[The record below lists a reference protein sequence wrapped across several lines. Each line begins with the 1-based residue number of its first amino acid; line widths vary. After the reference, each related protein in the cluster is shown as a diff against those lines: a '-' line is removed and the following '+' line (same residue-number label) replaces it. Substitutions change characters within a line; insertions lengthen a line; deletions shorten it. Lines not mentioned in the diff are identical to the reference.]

1 MQDKFQNVSLP
12 TLPAFPENSQELT
25 ENMTK
30 LSEKS
35 MELVAEFYEQQK
47 SKGSPELDPLNIGGA
62 FLELTQKML
71 TEPDKL
77 IHAQTQ
83 LWQGYMD
90 LWQNAAMAATGQE
103 TKPVIEPAKG
113 DKRFKSEE
121 WTKNQIFDYIKQS
134 YLLTSKTINDL
145 VSDVDGLDEVEHK
158 KVDFYTKQFTDALS
172 PTNFFWSNPD
182 VLKYTY
188 ETKGENLLHGI
199 EHLIEDL
206 KNGHGQLSP
215 RMVPEGVFKVGE
227 NVAASPGK
235 VIFQNEL
242 MQLLQFAP
250 STKQVYKRPLL
261 ITPPWINK
269 FYILDL
275 KQENSFIKWCV
286 DQGYTVFVIS
296 WVNPDE
302 RHVDKTFESYMSE
315 GILAALDAIEAS
327 IGETEV
333 TAIGYCIGG
342 TLMAATL
349 AYLAAIGE
357 ERIVASTF
365 FAAQIDFEDAGDLL
379 LFTDEEQ
386 VQMIE
391 RKMQAAGFL
400 EGKNMA
406 TTFNMLRSNDLIWSF
421 VINNYLMGKEPF
433 PFDLLF
439 WNCDTT
445 NMPPKMHS
453 FYLRNMYQQNLLQK
467 PGGLTLGGQPID
479 LSKVKIPIFVQASKE
494 DHIAPYMSVFKATQL
509 MSGPAEFMLAGSGH
523 IAGVIN
529 HPDAKKYQHWTNSSR
544 KKYKTAADWLEDA
557 KEHPGS
563 WWPHWDKWLSKK
575 SGPKVAA
582 RDPAKGKVKPLED
595 APGSY
600 VRMKAKPGA
609 HELKQSD
616 ITST

>member
-12 TLPAFPENSQELT
+12 AFPENSQEFT

-47 SKGSPELDPLNIGGA
+47 SKGSPELDPLNIGSA

-77 IHAQTQ
+77 INAQTQ

-103 TKPVIEPAKG
+103 TKPVIEPVKG

-145 VSDVDGLDEVEHK
+145 VSDVEGLDEVEHK

-182 VLKYTY
+182 VLKRTY

-199 EHLIEDL
+199 DHLIEDL
-206 KNGHGQLSP
+206 KAGHGQLNP

-242 MQLLQFAP
+242 MQLLQFTP

-302 RHVDKTFESYMSE
+302 RHADKTFESYMSE
-315 GILAALDAIEAS
+315 GILAALDAIETS

-391 RKMQAAGFL
+391 RKMKAAGFL

-467 PGGLTLGGQPID
+467 PGGLNLGGQPID

-494 DHIAPYMSVFKATQL
+494 DHIAPYKSVFKATQL

-544 KKYKTAADWLEDA
+544 KKYKTADDWLADA

-582 RDPAKGKVKPLED
+582 RDPAKGKLKPLED

-600 VRMKAKPGA
+600 VKMKAKPGA
-609 HELKQSD
+609 NDLQESNN
-616 ITST
+616 TGT

>member
-1 MQDKFQNVSLP
+1 MPEKHTD
-12 TLPAFPENSQELT
+12 PAFPALPEGSQEFAD
-25 ENMTK
+25 NMAK
-30 LSEKS
+30 ISEKT
-35 MELVAEFYEQQK
+35 MELVTEFYDEQK
-47 SKGSPELDPLNIGGA
+47 NIKEVDIDPLNISGA
-62 FLELTQKML
+62 FLDLTKAMMAHPEKIL
-71 TEPDKL
+71 N
-77 IHAQTQ
+77 AQAA
-83 LWQGYMD
+83 LWQGYMNI
-90 LWQNAAMAATGQE
+90 WENAALTASGQAA
-103 TKPVIEPAKG
+103 KPVIKPEKG
-113 DKRFKSEE
+113 DKRFRSEE
-121 WTKNQIFDYIKQS
+121 WSKNQIFDYIKQS
-134 YLLTSKTINDL
+134 YLLTAKCINDS
-145 VSDVDGLDEVEHK
+145 VADIDGLDETSHK

-182 VLKYTY
+182 VLKRTF
-188 ETKGENLLHGI
+188 ETKGENLVQGL
-199 EHLIEDL
+199 EHLLEDL
-206 KNGHGQLSP
+206 KDGHGKLNP
-215 RMVPEGVFKVGE
+215 RMVPDGVFEVGK
-227 NVAASPGK
+227 NVAATPGK
-235 VIFQNEL
+235 VIFQNDL
-242 MQLLQFAP
+242 MQLLQYTP
-250 STKQVYKRPLL
+250 STEKVYKKPLL

-275 KQENSFIKWCV
+275 KKENSFIKWCV

-302 RHVDKTFESYMSE
+302 RHIDKTFESYMSE
-315 GILAALDAIEAS
+315 GILAALDAIETS
-327 IGETEV
+327 TGETEV

-342 TLMAATL
+342 TLMSATL

-357 ERIVASTF
+357 KRITACTF
-365 FAAQIDFEDAGDLL
+365 FAAQTDFEDAGDLL

-386 VQMIE
+386 VRMIE
-391 RKMQAAGFL
+391 KSMEEAGFL
-400 EGKNMA
+400 EGRNMA

-453 FYLRNMYQQNLLQK
+453 FYLRNMYQKNLLQK

-494 DHIAPYMSVFKATQL
+494 DHIAPYTSVFKATQL

-529 HPDAKKYQHWTNSSR
+529 HPDANKYQYWVNKSK
-544 KKYKTAADWLEDA
+544 KKYKTAEDWLQDA
-557 KEHPGS
+557 EAHPGS

-575 SGPKVAA
+575 SGPKVPA
-582 RDPAKGKVKPLED
+582 RDPSKGKLKPIED

-600 VRMKAKPGA
+600 VKVKAKEG
-609 HELKQSD
+609 KS
-616 ITST
+616 

>member
-235 VIFQNEL
+235 VVFQNEL

-582 RDPAKGKVKPLED
+582 RDPAKGKVKPLEE

>member
-1 MQDKFQNVSLP
+1 MSDQKPNVS
-12 TLPAFPENSQELT
+12 TPAFPEGSQEFSD
-25 ENMTK
+25 NMAK
-30 LSEKS
+30 LSQKS
-35 MELVAEFYEQQK
+35 MELITEFYEQQK
-47 SKGSPELDPLNIGGA
+47 SADKPELDPLNIGSA
-62 FLELTQKML
+62 FLDLTQKML
-71 TEPDKL
+71 TEPEKL
-77 IHAQTQ
+77 MQAQTQ

-90 LWQNAAMAATGQE
+90 LWQNAAQAASGQAA
-103 TKPVIEPAKG
+103 KPVIEPEKG
-113 DKRFKSEE
+113 DKRFRSEE

-145 VSDVDGLDEVEHK
+145 VTDVDGMSETDHK
-158 KVDFYTKQFTDALS
+158 KVDFYTRQLTDAMS
-172 PTNFFWSNPD
+172 PSNFFWSNPD

-188 ETKGENLLHGI
+188 ETKGENLIHGL
-199 EHLIEDL
+199 EHLLEDL
-206 KNGHGQLSP
+206 KDGKGQLSP
-215 RMVPEGVFKVGE
+215 RMVPEGVFEVGK
-227 NVAASPGK
+227 NIAVTPGK
-235 VIFQNEL
+235 VVFQNDM
-242 MQLLQFAP
+242 MQLIQYNP
-250 STKQVYKRPLL
+250 STEEVYKRPLL

-296 WVNPDE
+296 WINPDE
-302 RHVDKTFESYMSE
+302 RHVNKTFENYMSE
-315 GILAALDAIEAS
+315 GILAALDAVEGTT
-327 IGETEV
+327 GEKEV

-342 TLMAATL
+342 TLMSATL

-357 ERIVASTF
+357 DRIKACTF
-365 FAAQIDFEDAGDLL
+365 FAAQTDFEDAGDLL

-391 RKMQAAGFL
+391 RKMDTAGFL

-421 VINNYLMGKEPF
+421 VINNYLMGKDPF

-445 NMPPKMHS
+445 NMPPRMHS
-453 FYLRNMYQQNLLQK
+453 FYLRNMYQKNLLQK

-479 LSKVKIPIFVQASKE
+479 LSKVKIPIFVQAGRE
-494 DHIAPYMSVFKATQL
+494 DHISPYESVFKTTKL

-523 IAGVIN
+523 IAGVMN
-529 HPDAKKYQHWTNSSR
+529 HPAANKYQHWTNGSK
-544 KKYKTAADWLEDA
+544 KKYATAADWLEDA

-575 SGPKVAA
+575 SGKKVPA
-582 RDPAKGKVKPLED
+582 RDPAKGKLKPIED

-600 VRMKAKPGA
+600 VMMKAKPG
-609 HELKQSD
+609 KSD
-616 ITST
+616 T

>member
-1 MQDKFQNVSLP
+1 MTKTTEDFQLP
-12 TLPAFPENSQELT
+12 TFPENSQEFT
-25 ENMTK
+25 DNMAK

-35 MELVAEFYEQQK
+35 MELVNEFYEQQK
-47 SKGSPELDPLNIGGA
+47 SMGKPDLDPLNIGNA
-62 FLELTQKML
+62 FLELTQKLL

-77 IHAQTQ
+77 VQAQTE
-83 LWQGYMD
+83 LWQGYMN
-90 LWQNAAMAATGQE
+90 LWQNAAMAATGQ
-103 TKPVIEPAKG
+103 KADPVIEPDKG

-121 WTKNQIFDYIKQS
+121 WRKNQIFDYIKQS
-134 YLLTSKTINDL
+134 YLLTAKSINDM
-145 VSDVDGLDEVEHK
+145 VADVEGMDEFTHK

-172 PTNFFWSNPD
+172 PSNFFWSNPE
-182 VLKYTY
+182 VLKRTY
-188 ETKGENLLHGI
+188 ETKGENLIAGMENL
-199 EHLIEDL
+199 LEDMR
-206 KNGHGQLSP
+206 NGRGQFNP

-227 NVAASPGK
+227 NVAVTDGK
-235 VIFQNEL
+235 VVFQNDL
-242 MQLLQFAP
+242 MQLIQYTP
-250 STKQVYKRPLL
+250 TTKEVYKRPLL

-302 RHVDKTFESYMSE
+302 RHIHKTFESYMSE
-315 GILAALDAIEAS
+315 GILAALDAIETTL
-327 IGETEV
+327 GEKEV

-342 TLMAATL
+342 TLMSATL
-349 AYLAAIGE
+349 AYLAAIDE
-357 ERIVASTF
+357 DRIKACTF
-365 FAAQIDFEDAGDLL
+365 FATQTDFEDAGDLL

-391 RKMQAAGFL
+391 RKMKEAGYL

-421 VINNYLMGKEPF
+421 VVNNYLMGKDPF

-445 NMPPKMHS
+445 NMPPQMHS
-453 FYLRNMYQQNLLQK
+453 FYLRNMYQKNLLSK
-467 PGGLTLGGQPID
+467 PGGLTLGGQSID
-479 LSKVKIPIFVQASKE
+479 LSKVKTPIFVQASKE
-494 DHIAPYMSVFKATQL
+494 DHIAPYTSVYKATQL
-509 MSGPAEFMLAGSGH
+509 MSGPAEFCLAGSGH

-529 HPDAKKYQHWTNSSR
+529 HPDAKKYQYWTNSSR
-544 KKYKTAADWLEDA
+544 KKYETAEDWFADA
-557 KEHPGS
+557 TEHPGS

-575 SGPKVAA
+575 SGKKVPA
-582 RDPAKGKVKPLED
+582 RDPSKGKLKPLED

-600 VRMKAKPGA
+600 VKVKAKPGKA
-609 HELKQSD
+609 AG
-616 ITST
+616 

>member
-1 MQDKFQNVSLP
+1 MAEKRDS
-12 TLPAFPENSQELT
+12 SQTDELMEQSKEFT
-25 ENMTK
+25 EN
-30 LSEKS
+30 LSRITQQS
-35 MELVAEFYEQQK
+35 QDILAEFYNSQK
-47 SKGSPELDPLNIGGA
+47 NADFDPDPLNIGGA
-62 FLELTQKML
+62 FLDLAAKMSAD
-71 TEPDKL
+71 PAKL
-77 IHAQTQ
+77 INAQAA

-90 LWQNAAMAATGQE
+90 IWRNMASAASGE
-103 TKPVIEPAKG
+103 DTKPIITPEKG

-121 WTKNQIFDYIKQS
+121 WSKNQIFDYIKQT
-134 YLLTSKTINDL
+134 YLHTAKWVNDT
-145 VSDVDGLDEVEHK
+145 VADTEGLDDRARH
-158 KVDFYTKQFTDALS
+158 KVDFYTKQYTDALS

-182 VLKYTY
+182 VLKYTL
-188 ETKGENLLHGI
+188 ETKGENLVHGL
-199 EHLIEDL
+199 ENLLEDL
-206 KNGHGQLSP
+206 KTGRGQINP
-215 RMVPEGVFKVGE
+215 RMVPEGAFEVGR
-227 NVAASPGK
+227 NVAVTPGK
-235 VIFQNEL
+235 VIYQNDM
-242 MQLLQFAP
+242 MQLLQFEP
-250 STKQVYKRPLL
+250 STDKVYKKPLL

-269 FYILDL
+269 YYILDL

-296 WVNPDE
+296 WINPDE
-302 RHVDKTFESYMSE
+302 RHTDRTFESYMSE
-315 GILAALDAIEAS
+315 GILAALDAIETS

-342 TLMAATL
+342 TLVAATL

-391 RKMQAAGFL
+391 RKMKAAGFL

-467 PGGLTLGGQPID
+467 PGGLTLGG
-479 LSKVKIPIFVQASKE
+479 
-494 DHIAPYMSVFKATQL
+494 
-509 MSGPAEFMLAGSGH
+509 
-523 IAGVIN
+523 
-529 HPDAKKYQHWTNSSR
+529 
-544 KKYKTAADWLEDA
+544 
-557 KEHPGS
+557 
-563 WWPHWDKWLSKK
+563 
-575 SGPKVAA
+575 
-582 RDPAKGKVKPLED
+582 
-595 APGSY
+595 
-600 VRMKAKPGA
+600 
-609 HELKQSD
+609 
-616 ITST
+616 